1 MQCEGDRSAI
11 HLVEPELA
19 LGLGDAAEPR
29 KIVGETDDP
38 PLVDRAPQDQLF
50 RGERVQREKV
60 ERRDPGQREM
70 VAIGHEVARK
80 EERGVAIGDAHG
92 LGPAGVALHAVEPHA
107 RKYFDGLIDE
117 LELARNLE
125 GRVVVRQIAAAGS
138 LIRGDRILPLAT
150 LEHVARAREGGD
162 DPTVIAVGVPAG
174 VVEVQVRVDDQRYLL
189 GSHAEGLELI
199 QQPRR
204 ILDPEYLLLPIGQL
218 RAGAGLDDH
227 RVVGVANEQAVHVHG
242 HETACVGGLLP
253 LPEILRHDPEHRAAI
268 EAEDAIAEDPNVET
282 TNAHEAS
289 VWVAVEIRDL
299 RRNDADALRRCG
311 VRAVSAIDP
320 AMTTHPWPRWQ
331 RGTRGCASSE
341 AKATASSRPRSPVSM
356 AVAAGCTT
364 WPRIP
369 TCGAAASRHV
379 SFGRSRTVCARWT
392 AGSSTSSCG
401 RAMTT
406 RWLSGPALA
415 TTVRRPSSL
424 RRSSSSNERD
434 RARPEAV
441 WAHRRGLR

>member
-162 DPTVIAVGVPAG
+162 DPTVIAVGIPAG

-242 HETACVGGLLP
+242 HAIACVGGLLP

-268 EAEDAIAEDPNVET
+268 EAEDAVAEDPNVET

-299 RRNDADALRRCG
+299 RRNDADALRALWRACG
-311 VRAVSAIDP
+311 IRDRPGDDDASLA
-320 AMTTHPWPRWQ
+320 AMAARNPGLCIVGSEGDRIVASTLAGFDGRRGWLYHVATHPDVRR
-331 RGTRGCASSE
+331 RGIATRL
-341 AKATASSRPRSPVSM
+341 V
-356 AVAAGCTT
+356 
-364 WPRIP
+364 
-369 TCGAAASRHV
+369 
-379 SFGRSRTVCARWT
+379 RTIEDRL
-392 AGSSTSSCG
+392 
-401 RAMTT
+401 RAMGCRKLNLIVWEGEDDAMAFWTGIGYY
-406 RWLSGPALA
+406 REK
-415 TTVRRPSSL
+415 TVEFAKEL
-424 RRSSSSNERD
+424 I
-434 RARPEAV
+434 AK
-441 WAHRRGLR
+441 